1 MCFLIFPRHC
11 KTDCDLSVTLTAI
24 ICMIDY
30 PENYDSPSED
40 EVPLFYS
47 RQFKQEQKRRSQIPL
62 VAANFKQ
69 RTKPR
74 KGISFT

>member
-1 MCFLIFPRHC
+1 
-11 KTDCDLSVTLTAI
+11 
-24 ICMIDY
+24 MIDY

-74 KGISFT
+74 KGISFTELIEAVRPPKILNLEKGERLI

>member
-1 MCFLIFPRHC
+1 
-11 KTDCDLSVTLTAI
+11 
-24 ICMIDY
+24 MIDY

-74 KGISFT
+74 KGISFTELIEAVRPPKILNLEKGERVI

>member
-1 MCFLIFPRHC
+1 
-11 KTDCDLSVTLTAI
+11 
-24 ICMIDY
+24 MIDY
-30 PENYDSPSED
+30 PDNYDSPSED

-74 KGISFT
+74 KGISFTELIEAVRPPKILNLEKGERLI